1 MVTTKTASTGAT
13 MRTTDQSKRAVRVLA
28 IGGTLAATAGVG
40 IAFASNPH
48 PVSTQPPDARL
59 TALQT
64 REANLARQ
72 AAVVN
77 AEHDAVWNQYRSAL
91 SERQQ
96 QIEEVNAW
104 NAKVRAKAAQAAAAA
119 QAASASSSSSSSS
132 SGASPSAGYVYTPP
146 VASSGA
152 S

>member
-1 MVTTKTASTGAT
+1 

-40 IAFASNPH
+40 IAFAANPH

-59 TALQT
+59 TALQK
-64 REANLARQ
+64 REAMLARE

-77 AEHDAVWNQYRSAL
+77 AEHDAVWSQYRSAL

-104 NAKVRAKAAQAAAAA
+104 NDQVRAKAAQAAASA
-119 QAASASSSSSSSS
+119 QASSGSSSSSS

>member
-1 MVTTKTASTGAT
+1 

-59 TALQT
+59 TALQK

-91 SERQQ
+91 SERQK

-104 NAKVRAKAAQAAAAA
+104 NAQVRAKAAAA
-119 QAASASSSSSSSS
+119 QTASVSSSSSSSS

>member
-1 MVTTKTASTGAT
+1 MATAKRASTGAT

-40 IAFASNPH
+40 IAFAANPH
-48 PVSTQPPDARL
+48 PVSTQPPDSRL
-59 TALQT
+59 TALQK

-91 SERQQ
+91 SERQK

-104 NAKVRAKAAQAAAAA
+104 NAQVRAKAAAA
-119 QAASASSSSSSSS
+119 QTASVSSSSSSSS